1 MTTIEHLAEA
11 ALSGEALR
19 LRGLAQD
26 MLLEFPQLA
35 DVPRP
40 TTEDQRLLAIAAAL
54 VELIAERTGQPAPAW
69 TADIGP
75 APAPIYLVRSALTMR
90 HLRRLCETGSPEPL
104 RRRLLYAPPNY
115 LAVA

>member
-1 MTTIEHLAEA
+1 MTTIEHVAEA

-19 LRGLAQD
+19 LRGLVQE

-35 DVPRP
+35 EVPRP
-40 TTEDQRLLAIAAAL
+40 TTDDQRLLAIAAAL
-54 VELIAERTGQPAPAW
+54 VELIAVRAGQPAPSW

-90 HLRRLCETGSPEPL
+90 HLRHLCETGSPEPL
-104 RRRLLYAPPNY
+104 KRRLLYAPPNY